1 MKNLLLI
8 VALLITFQLSAQKIV
23 LVSGNNSELKGVSSI
38 DLKFVFPDDMHVG
51 KLTQLEYIEK
61 RMKEAEAKEKGTGE
75 RWKNMYFA
83 DRDEHFIPKFT
94 DLFNSVLKKSGMDAR
109 ENNSEAKIQMVI
121 TTTFLEPGFNVGVSS
136 RPAYINLEIV
146 FINLESKEEFAK
158 YTVKKSPGTAYYD
171 FGIRVGEAYAKAGK
185 YFAKFLY
192 KKKAF

>member
-8 VALLITFQLSAQKIV
+8 AALFFTFQISAQKIT
-23 LVSGNNSELKGVSSI
+23 LESGNLSALKGVSSI

-75 RWKNMYFA
+75 KWKKMYFA

-94 DLFNSVLKKSGMDAR
+94 ELFNAVLKKNGMDAR

-121 TTTFLEPGFNVGVSS
+121 TTTFMEPGFNIGISS
-136 RPAYINLEIV
+136 RPAYVNLKVV
-146 FINLESKEEFAK
+146 FINIETSEELA
-158 YTVKKSPGTAYYD
+158 TCIIKKSPGTAYYD
-171 FGIRVGEAYAKAGK
+171 FGIRVGEAYAKGAK
-185 YFAKFLY
+185 YFAKFLL